1 MKFNLMKP
9 ARGMVGFFRGGQPAQ
24 LSTEQGA
31 NFQRTAARHEMELL
45 AGSSQAGAICMA
57 RQLTTHNTPVFDQ
70 FHPKVY
76 GVAVGLVVWF
86 ALAAWILF
94 DRQSDISLPLGMVSV
109 LLLVAVLLPWSLSL
123 VWKRHRLPPERHV
136 DGVSF
141 NDWKT
146 GDFVVWG
153 SRIHSTHA
161 AIDML
166 LPLAAVAFGLT
177 GIGIVF
183 LICAYNAP

>member
-1 MKFNLMKP
+1 
-9 ARGMVGFFRGGQPAQ
+9 
-24 LSTEQGA
+24 
-31 NFQRTAARHEMELL
+31 
-45 AGSSQAGAICMA
+45 MA
-57 RQLTTHNTPVFDQ
+57 RQLTTHNRPVFDQ
-70 FHPKVY
+70 FHPGVY
-76 GVAVGLVVWF
+76 GVAVGLVAWF

-109 LLLVAVLLPWSLSL
+109 LLVVAVLLPWSLSL
-123 VWKRHRLPPERHV
+123 VWKRHRLPPERHA

-146 GDFVVWG
+146 GEFVVWG
-153 SRIHSTHA
+153 SRIHSIHA

-177 GIGIVF
+177 GIGVVF